1 MFCYTLAAKC
11 NHPLFPVVEVQE
23 DMLALTLTRWV
34 TVKSIHKH
42 LKKRTKIQIKRV
54 FSWCTAGI
62 IYSNI
67 TIKSINYSLVIKIVI
82 NTQMKPMKYIF
93 IQNFH

>member
-23 DMLALTLTRWV
+23 DILALTLTRWV

-42 LKKRTKIQIKRV
+42 LKKHQNPNKTSLQLVYCRYYLFKHYYKI
-54 FSWCTAGI
+54 
-62 IYSNI
+62 
-67 TIKSINYSLVIKIVI
+67 
-82 NTQMKPMKYIF
+82 
-93 IQNFH
+93 H